1 MTDTEARRFAMYRAL
16 RNELGVA
23 VADTLMEHLPPSG
36 WGDVA
41 RQGDIAV
48 LKTDIAGLK
57 SDVATLNTDVTA
69 LKTEMA
75 GVKTEIIVLGVSVE
89 GLRTEMNVKIDA
101 LRTGIVNE
109 VNANVTDKLNSQLRW
124 MIALFATQFL
134 ALAAIAFR

>member
-16 RNELGVA
+16 RNELGVS

-41 RQGDIAV
+41 RQRDIAA
-48 LKTDIAGLK
+48 LRADLESLRNDTSDFNTSLAGLR
-57 SDVATLNTDVTA
+57 SEVTGI
-69 LKTEMA
+69 KTEL
-75 GVKTEIIVLGVSVE
+75 VVLRASVE

-101 LRTGIVNE
+101 LRTGIVDE
-109 VNANVTDKLNSQLRW
+109 INANVTDKLNSQLRR
-124 MIALFATQFL
+124 MIGLFATQFL

>member
-1 MTDTEARRFAMYRAL
+1 MYRAL

-23 VADTLMEHLPPSG
+23 VADTLMEHLPPAG

-57 SDVATLNTDVTA
+57 TDVATLNADVA
-69 LKTEMA
+69 VLNTEMA
-75 GVKTEIIVLGVSVE
+75 GVKTEIVVLRASVE

-109 VNANVTDKLNSQLRW
+109 VNANVTDKLNSQMRW
-124 MIALFATQFL
+124 MIGLFATQFL

>member
-1 MTDTEARRFAMYRAL
+1 
-16 RNELGVA
+16 

-48 LKTDIAGLK
+48 LKTDIADLK
-57 SDVATLNTDVTA
+57 TDVATLNTDVAA

-75 GVKTEIIVLGVSVE
+75 GVKTEIVVLGASVE

-101 LRTGIVNE
+101 LRTSIVNE
-109 VNANVTDKLNSQLRW
+109 VNANVTDKLNSQMRW
-124 MIALFATQFL
+124 MIGLFATQFL
-134 ALAAIAFR
+134 ALAAIAIR